1 MNFSRK
7 ITAFDE
13 GMMVYD
19 NLIEDESAIFVNF
32 ALGICITQRT
42 IHEQLTE
49 YLDDLSRDECQEIP
63 DIDFD
68 KMTDLDYLLKTG
80 KLRNDMEALNG
91 KTIREHI
98 EENFKEYLDMK
109 PVELQEHIYQEASWM
124 ANQLKV
130 VYEKILHANPI
141 LFEKNFVRLL
151 NRYDWSEVEQEH
163 RKWKHEQSEITM
175 EMLQEKRERALEK
188 ILRKG
193 IFQYVPKPSA
203 NFMEKV
209 DYQYHTKR
217 LEFDFVD
224 SEDYKVEF
232 AKLMKYAVRKEEL
245 LIIDLKKYG
254 KYIFLHFKDFREEQK
269 LALFELV
276 VRINLIQQDMVEKKR
291 ELGKFLGLTSDESLE
306 GTRYFAFARSMETLL
321 HQEWF
326 VDLRTDK
333 KYDLTWIKQF
343 LNDLMHSQWRD
354 VIIEEWEEADKRLM
368 LKYAI
373 VGSLKDAG
381 VIGGSYRSIVKNMNL
396 EEGEIDTLAKYL
408 GYGKKLPYY
417 DWICSYV
424 KV

>member
-49 YLDDLSRDECQEIP
+49 YLDDLGRDECQEIP

-80 KLRNDMEALNG
+80 KLRSDMEALND

-224 SEDYKVEF
+224 SDDYKVEF

-269 LALFELV
+269 LALFEMV

-291 ELGKFLGLTSDESLE
+291 ELAKGLNSTINEQLE
-306 GTRYFAFARSMETLL
+306 YNQ
-321 HQEWF
+321 QEPTEKLF
-326 VDLRTDK
+326 HF
-333 KYDLTWIKQF
+333 I
-343 LNDLMHSQWRD
+343 HPE
-354 VIIEEWEEADKRLM
+354 IEEEEGWKIHYEVKRLVSRM
-368 LKYAI
+368 SLPDIIKY
-373 VGSLKDAG
+373 LKDMAAEKKILLPIVSTVAYDELVRMG
-381 VIGGSYRSIVKNMNL
+381 MPNTGGFSKEHFRKQYHL
-396 EEGEIDTLAKYL
+396 
-408 GYGKKLPYY
+408 
-417 DWICSYV
+417 
-424 KV
+424 

>member
-42 IHEQLTE
+42 IREQLTE
-49 YLDDLSRDECQEIP
+49 YLDDLGRDECQEIP

-68 KMTDLDYLLKTG
+68 KMTDPNYLLKTG
-80 KLRNDMEALNG
+80 KLRSDMEALND

-109 PVELQEHIYQEASWM
+109 PVELQEYIYKEALWM

-163 RKWKHEQSEITM
+163 RKWKHEQIEITM

-193 IFQYVPKPSA
+193 IFQNDPKPST
-203 NFMEKV
+203 NLMEKV

-224 SEDYKVEF
+224 SDDYKVEF

-269 LALFELV
+269 LALFEMV
-276 VRINLIQQDMVEKKR
+276 VRINLIQQDMVKLKPELAHYLNKGEDTNTFGVVNSLTRLIQQPWFKEFRTDPKYDDAWIEKFVSALLASEHRQTLLDIWQVAKKR
-291 ELGKFLGLTSDESLE
+291 QNLKS
-306 GTRYFAFARSMETLL
+306 
-321 HQEWF
+321 
-326 VDLRTDK
+326 
-333 KYDLTWIKQF
+333 
-343 LNDLMHSQWRD
+343 N
-354 VIIEEWEEADKRLM
+354 IIGC
-368 LKYAI
+368 LKM
-373 VGSLKDAG
+373 AG
-381 VIGGSYRSIVKNMNL
+381 VIDGS
-396 EEGEIDTLAKYL
+396 DL
-408 GYGKKLPYY
+408 GIATALLNGTKKENTNFANYMGRGKKMAFC
-417 DWICSYV
+417 DWICDYV
-424 KV
+424 KH

>member
-49 YLDDLSRDECQEIP
+49 YLDDLGRDECQEIP

-80 KLRNDMEALNG
+80 KLRSDMEALND

-163 RKWKHEQSEITM
+163 RKWKHEQIEITM

-224 SEDYKVEF
+224 SDDYKVEF
-232 AKLMKYAVRKEEL
+232 AKLMKYAVRMEEL

-276 VRINLIQQDMVEKKR
+276 VRINLIQEDMVEKKR
-291 ELGKFLGLTSDESLE
+291 ELAKGLNSTINEQLE
-306 GTRYFAFARSMETLL
+306 YNQ
-321 HQEWF
+321 QEPTEKLF
-326 VDLRTDK
+326 HF
-333 KYDLTWIKQF
+333 I
-343 LNDLMHSQWRD
+343 HPE
-354 VIIEEWEEADKRLM
+354 IEEEEGWKIHYEVKRLVSRM
-368 LKYAI
+368 SLPDIIKY
-373 VGSLKDAG
+373 LKDMAAEKKILLPIVSTVAYDELVRMG
-381 VIGGSYRSIVKNMNL
+381 MPNTGGFSKEHFRKQYHL
-396 EEGEIDTLAKYL
+396 
-408 GYGKKLPYY
+408 
-417 DWICSYV
+417 
-424 KV
+424 

>member
-42 IHEQLTE
+42 IREQLTE
-49 YLDDLSRDECQEIP
+49 YLDDLGRDECQEIP

-80 KLRNDMEALNG
+80 KLRNEMEALNG

-224 SEDYKVEF
+224 SDDYKVEF

-269 LALFELV
+269 LALFEMV

-291 ELGKFLGLTSDESLE
+291 ELAKGLNSTINEQLE
-306 GTRYFAFARSMETLL
+306 YNQ
-321 HQEWF
+321 QEPTEKLF
-326 VDLRTDK
+326 HF
-333 KYDLTWIKQF
+333 I
-343 LNDLMHSQWRD
+343 HPE
-354 VIIEEWEEADKRLM
+354 IEEEEGWKIHYEVKRLVSRM
-368 LKYAI
+368 SLPDIIKY
-373 VGSLKDAG
+373 LKDMAAEKKILLPIVSTVAYDELVRMG
-381 VIGGSYRSIVKNMNL
+381 MPNTGGFSKEHFRKQYHL
-396 EEGEIDTLAKYL
+396 
-408 GYGKKLPYY
+408 
-417 DWICSYV
+417 
-424 KV
+424 

>member
-42 IHEQLTE
+42 IREQLTE
-49 YLDDLSRDECQEIP
+49 YLDDLGRDECQEIP

-80 KLRNDMEALNG
+80 KLRNEMEALNG

-224 SEDYKVEF
+224 SDDYKVEF
-232 AKLMKYAVRKEEL
+232 AKLMKYAVRMEEL

-269 LALFELV
+269 LALFEMV

-291 ELGKFLGLTSDESLE
+291 ELAKGLNSTINEQLE
-306 GTRYFAFARSMETLL
+306 YNQ
-321 HQEWF
+321 QEPTEKLF
-326 VDLRTDK
+326 HF
-333 KYDLTWIKQF
+333 I
-343 LNDLMHSQWRD
+343 HPE
-354 VIIEEWEEADKRLM
+354 IEEEEGWKIHYEVKRLVSRM
-368 LKYAI
+368 SLPDIIKY
-373 VGSLKDAG
+373 LKDMAAEKKILLPIVSTVAYDELVRMG
-381 VIGGSYRSIVKNMNL
+381 MPNTGGFSKEHFRKQYHL
-396 EEGEIDTLAKYL
+396 
-408 GYGKKLPYY
+408 
-417 DWICSYV
+417 
-424 KV
+424 

>member
-1 MNFSRK
+1 MNLSRK

-42 IHEQLTE
+42 IREQLTE
-49 YLDDLSRDECQEIP
+49 YLDDLGRDECQEIP

-224 SEDYKVEF
+224 SDDYKVEF

-269 LALFELV
+269 LALFEMV

-291 ELGKFLGLTSDESLE
+291 ELAKGLNSTINEQLE
-306 GTRYFAFARSMETLL
+306 YNQQGPTEELFHFIHPE
-321 HQEWF
+321 
-326 VDLRTDK
+326 
-333 KYDLTWIKQF
+333 
-343 LNDLMHSQWRD
+343 
-354 VIIEEWEEADKRLM
+354 IEEEEGWKIHYEVKRLVSRM
-368 LKYAI
+368 SLPDIIKY
-373 VGSLKDAG
+373 LKDMAAEKKILLPIVSTVAYDELVRMG
-381 VIGGSYRSIVKNMNL
+381 MPNTGGFSKEHFRKQYHL
-396 EEGEIDTLAKYL
+396 
-408 GYGKKLPYY
+408 
-417 DWICSYV
+417 
-424 KV
+424 

>member
-1 MNFSRK
+1 MNLSRK

-42 IHEQLTE
+42 IREQLTE
-49 YLDDLSRDECQEIP
+49 YLDDLGRDECQEIP

-224 SEDYKVEF
+224 SDDYKVEF

-269 LALFELV
+269 LALFEMV

-291 ELGKFLGLTSDESLE
+291 ELAKGLNSTINEQLE
-306 GTRYFAFARSMETLL
+306 YNQ
-321 HQEWF
+321 QEPTEELF
-326 VDLRTDK
+326 HF
-333 KYDLTWIKQF
+333 I
-343 LNDLMHSQWRD
+343 HPE
-354 VIIEEWEEADKRLM
+354 IEEEEGWKIHYEVKRLVSRM
-368 LKYAI
+368 SLPDIIKY
-373 VGSLKDAG
+373 LKDMAAEKKILLPIVSTVAYDELVRMG
-381 VIGGSYRSIVKNMNL
+381 MPNTGGFSKEHFRKQYHL
-396 EEGEIDTLAKYL
+396 
-408 GYGKKLPYY
+408 
-417 DWICSYV
+417 
-424 KV
+424 